1 MADIDA
7 LERLLCQRYNVQA
20 LDAGELSTA
29 LALARGGELEPLR
42 TALDS
47 REFYR
52 WTDAIYE
59 ALDAPAEAEPEAEPE
74 GEPEAHELEAL
85 TIAELRA
92 LAEERGV
99 DLGDARRKA
108 DIVAA
113 LELAAEADETG
124 PAEPTA

>member
-7 LERLLCQRYNVQA
+7 IERLLCERYNVA
-20 LDAGELSTA
+20 VLDAGELSSA
-29 LALARGGELEPLR
+29 LAQARSGDPQPLR
-42 TALDS
+42 AALDA

-59 ALDAPAEAEPEAEPE
+59 AFDAVEAVEEVAED
-74 GEPEAHELEAL
+74 LESH

-92 LAEERGV
+92 LAEEREI

-108 DIVAA
+108 DILAA
-113 LELAAEADETG
+113 FELAEEE
-124 PAEPTA
+124 PSPVEPTT